1 MWIPGSIFRRKNIL
15 LGVTGSIAAFK
26 ACSLASTL
34 SKFDAHVRTILTASA
49 LHFVGPTSFVSL
61 TNDAAYT
68 DQDYW
73 SSNIRSL
80 HIELG
85 RWADVLVVAPA
96 TANTLAKLLTVS
108 LIIS

>member
-1 MWIPGSIFRRKNIL
+1 VDPWQYIPQKKHS

-73 SSNIRSL
+73 SSIF
-80 HIELG
+80 
-85 RWADVLVVAPA
+85 AVC
-96 TANTLAKLLTVS
+96 TLN
-108 LIIS
+108 